1 MKNWLTNEIVQRVE
15 GFSGTGFMF
24 LELAMSSRL
33 HKISGTL
40 SKHSFKILELKADTF
55 TATFSCG
62 CKRSDKSREG
72 GPFGFVAIKDPKL
85 LYHALI
91 HYYCQ
96 RHASPTT

>member
-1 MKNWLTNEIVQRVE
+1 MLQRVE

-24 LELAMSSRL
+24 LELAMSCHL

-55 TATFSCG
+55 TATFSCVAANG
-62 CKRSDKSREG
+62 VTSQGRESFWFRGYIRSKIIISCSDT
-72 GPFGFVAIKDPKL
+72 
-85 LYHALI
+85 